1 MRRTA
6 TALSL
11 LLIAAGSLSACTSSG
26 GDSPDKKVSLKSS
39 SAVAAA
45 CTKAPVKGGNLV
57 YARQNETQGLDPL
70 NATNGN
76 GDIFA
81 DELLYT
87 PLVRSNP
94 AGGDNLVP
102 GLASSWDVSPDG
114 MTYTF
119 HLRPGVQF
127 SNGQKLTA
135 ADVKF
140 SLDRFGNPKINT
152 LFSNVAAGYKDSQIV
167 NASTVA
173 VHLSI
178 PVAAFLYNISIVPA
192 FIVPKNLV
200 QSQGAAFFKHPV
212 GTGPFVLKEL
222 SPGSHVTFTRNPHYW
237 EAGKP
242 YLNSVRFD
250 FATDSNSRLLELKN
264 KQAQIADGI
273 LFSQISSVQSSKGL
287 VVQSSKVPLFVGL
300 WLNHKRGPF
309 ADLNVRQAMQYALNK
324 QLINQTIFRGTGT
337 IPNSVLMALKGDAPA
352 STVKPYAYDVKQAK
366 ALMAKSKF
374 PKGFSTTLQY
384 PSGYDYYKQLALLMQ
399 SAYAQIGIKIK
410 LVEEPAATETTNWS
424 KSAYDMIFPF
434 AQFTSDVVVPD
445 EYAQFLAGS
454 PSLGLQGFFSNWSD
468 PAITKM
474 VNTYTTTVSASSRAA
489 QWPKIQQ
496 ALMTQTPVINVMNLP
511 FVNAHTA
518 NVCGTTVNALG
529 ADHLENTWIAN

>member
-1 MRRTA
+1 MRRLATTLTA
-6 TALSL
+6 AVLGAAALT
-11 LLIAAGSLSACTSSG
+11 ACTSSG
-26 GDSPDKKVSLKSS
+26 GDGGKPVQLKSS
-39 SAVAAA
+39 AAVSAA
-45 CTKAPVKGGNLV
+45 CSAAPVKGGNLV

-70 NATNGN
+70 NAANGN

-87 PLVRSNP
+87 PLVRSDP
-94 AGGDNLVP
+94 TGGDKLVP
-102 GLASSWDVSPDG
+102 GLATSWDVSSDG
-114 MTYTF
+114 LTYTF

-152 LFSNVAAGYKDSQIV
+152 LLSNVAAGYKSSEVV

-173 VHLSI
+173 VHLST
-178 PVAAFLYNISIVPA
+178 PVAAFLYNISIFPA

-200 QSQGAAFFKHPV
+200 ESQGAAFFKHPV
-212 GTGPFVLKEL
+212 GTGPFELKEFVA
-222 SPGSHVTFTRNPHYW
+222 GSHITFTRNPHYW

-242 YLNSVRFD
+242 YLNTVRFD
-250 FATDSNSRLLELKN
+250 FATDSNSRLLELEN
-264 KQAQIADGI
+264 GQAQIADGV
-273 LFSQISSVQSSKGL
+273 LFSQITSVQARKKL
-287 VVQSSKVPLFVGL
+287 VVQPAKVPLFVGL

-309 ADLNVRQAMQYALNK
+309 ADLKVRQAMQYALNK
-324 QLINQTIFRGTGT
+324 QLINKTIFRNTGT
-337 IPNSVLMALKGDAPA
+337 IPNSVLMALQGDAPS
-352 STVKPYAYDVKQAK
+352 STVKPYPYDLAKAK
-366 ALMAKSKF
+366 ALMAQSGYA
-374 PKGFSTTLQY
+374 KGFSTTLQY

-399 SAYAQIGIKIK
+399 SEYRAIGINIT
-410 LVEEPAATETTNWS
+410 LTEEPAATATTNWS
-424 KSAYDMIFPF
+424 KSSYDMIFPF

-454 PSLGLQGFFSNWSD
+454 PSLGLQGFFSNWTD
-468 PAITKM
+468 PAITKL
-474 VNTYTTTVSASSRAA
+474 VNTFTSTTDAASRAV

-511 FVNAHTA
+511 FVNGHATD
-518 NVCGTTVNALG
+518 VCGTTVNALG
-529 ADHLENTWIAN
+529 VDHLENTWIGR